1 MLGLNRRLCDVER
14 RGAFLVRGKVSLQ
27 VLGRLAERPHLE
39 PERLADIE
47 PPDGFLDLHSL
58 VLLHFTARFLPNAIS
73 HRVCTR
79 LQTRYATTAPTVVGY
94 AKKGLFANKFAQVGA
109 QFQNIKDGTLL
120 LDETISGLPGVDFDD
135 KSVWKTTAP
144 QIQIVQADGN
154 PLVYYYINDGW
165 YDNGTK
171 DGDTKP
177 GWVDGRGDIV
187 DLTITPGAGFWLWN
201 TNSEDQEMNGAGQ
214 IEGQASDDAPVAGG
228 IFSINANI
236 FPETIDLN
244 DASKVAFTDIVGVD
258 FDDKNAWKTTAPQ
271 IQIVQADGNP
281 LVYYYINDGWYDN
294 GTKDGDTKPGWVDG
308 RGDIAEVVIAAQSGF
323 WLWAKTGA
331 FTITYKK

>member
-1 MLGLNRRLCDVER
+1 MKKLMIAASAALCATVGFSDVTS
-14 RGAFLVRGKVSLQ
+14 AN
-27 VLGRLAERPHLE
+27 
-39 PERLADIE
+39 I
-47 PPDGFLDLHSL
+47 
-58 VLLHFTARFLPNAIS
+58 
-73 HRVCTR
+73 
-79 LQTRYATTAPTVVGY
+79 VGY

-177 GWVDGRGDIV
+177 GWVDGRGDI
-187 DLTITPGAGFWLWN
+187 
-201 TNSEDQEMNGAGQ
+201 
-214 IEGQASDDAPVAGG
+214 
-228 IFSINANI
+228 
-236 FPETIDLN
+236 
-244 DASKVAFTDIVGVD
+244 
-258 FDDKNAWKTTAPQ
+258 
-271 IQIVQADGNP
+271 
-281 LVYYYINDGWYDN
+281 
-294 GTKDGDTKPGWVDG
+294 
-308 RGDIAEVVIAAQSGF
+308 AEVVIAAQSGF